1 LSSKKK
7 FFFVGDNMGMIETGN
22 RIKSLRIE
30 KGLNQAELGKLLG
43 LDQGTISKM
52 ERGENDP
59 TAKTLIL
66 LKEIFGAAIDWILTG
81 QGTKHSL
88 PLDTEE
94 EILEIIDD
102 FNTNEIFKIKV
113 LSFCYDYKAKHLPE
127 FIKKKTGR
135 NERLKRSSG

>member
-135 NERLKRSSG
+135 SERLKRSSG